1 MLQWIGVFAAFLTS
15 LSYIPQV
22 RKAWPAGSTKDL
34 SLTMLVVLTGGLVL
48 WLCYGVLKGDWI
60 IALANGLGG
69 ALSLTVLLCKIR
81 DIRGNS

>member
-1 MLQWIGVFAAFLTS
+1 
-15 LSYIPQV
+15 
-22 RKAWPAGSTKDL
+22 
-34 SLTMLVVLTGGLVL
+34 MLVVLTGGLFL

-81 DIRGNS
+81 DVRGNS